1 MAARGFRWEAPP
13 TRLAVQLDRYDRAVD
28 DGAEKIAGVYAAR
41 METFAKANAPWSDRT
56 GASRQS
62 LTGTTE
68 KSAALLKIWLYGDTP
83 YLPFLETGTRN
94 MRPFPIIWPTIA
106 AHAKPLMDDL
116 RRLVED

>member
-1 MAARGFRWEAPP
+1 MALRGFRWETPP
-13 TRLAVQLDRYDRAVD
+13 TRLTVQLAKYDAAVD
-28 DGAEKIAGVYAAR
+28 RGAEQIAEVYAAK

-94 MRPFPIIWPTIA
+94 MRPFPVIWPTIA